1 MKTDISEFPEFV
13 NVVKN
18 NNLVYLFGTGISSAL
33 TGKPYGWEKWLLD
46 GFLHMTDKTLA
57 ESYKAQLEADKSTNV
72 MIKVAG
78 KVISAAKAEGVYEAW
93 MRDSFEKNALT
104 NDNLAATLKKL
115 LLLQD
120 VFVTTNYDLLL
131 EQATGLGTLSYEN
144 PDIAFEMLEK
154 HRSTHVLHIH
164 GVYASKYKLD
174 NIIADEKQY
183 QKVLDDAGAQ
193 FIQNILG
200 TRTLVFV
207 GCGKTTE
214 DANIAQFIQFAKE
227 KLKLDRAYYF
237 LYNAARPV
245 DEMPDNI
252 RLIPYGDEYEDLP
265 DFLEDMAQI
274 RLAACVDRYQL
285 VGRNVYRQ
293 ERKNPHGIAGYHF
306 AQEQIPF
313 MGRVQELRTLD
324 EFLDWKAAFG
334 WYVVTGQAGSGKSRL
349 AFEILH
355 RIQKE
360 WFGFFLCDTAS
371 EKDANEFV
379 PFRDTLCIVDYVK
392 GKEAALSG
400 IIYALMKSFRTAG
413 YKLRILFLEREYE
426 TLTGSW
432 YQNLLD
438 AFSSGVVGEFLEG
451 EFIPS
456 GVTGL
461 KHPFIVLGDMEKA
474 DVEKFIGAVCSYAG
488 LPADSMRDETLR
500 EEYRRKFE
508 KLQYRPLFVQMFVEA
523 WIGNNCVTP
532 RYDGFEELLQNIL
545 KREQN
550 EWLKAADQNQKVCNA
565 WIRLLVR
572 AGCVRKIKISQ
583 LTEEYQNDWK
593 IITDF
598 ISDHSFPGMQRTERM
613 RVLIAEMCQSV
624 EKDDTCIEP
633 LYPDI
638 IKEYM
643 LKEYCTDEERR
654 KLANELW
661 KENGEEFAVFLRRCI
676 TDFPYEDAYFRMLDE
691 CDGRCTDL
699 HVLAARLA
707 VLQHSVI
714 SPDDNI
720 EVIWKQID
728 REYEFWHSLQIDLSD
743 SNREAMSVVKFLGLV
758 YCAEQ
763 YGGWA
768 VTDVSKMMFVLEEA
782 LKVDGGSALEALKV
796 MAVDERIHAL
806 ASGGFSREALE
817 LKEKLMPYI
826 KSSELEEYPAYLVLI
841 QKNVELMTYLLDGE
855 FYEGYEVLK
864 WMEKNCDIDDM
875 EQVRLFAL
883 SCFNLAQLSGYTRNE
898 KYIERAMQL
907 LKPYYDRYSDIASI
921 ASRFLMI
928 RVIELQTEY
937 FMQAGGKR
945 KTDSFEYISRLK
957 QIDAEID
964 KLEMDKDVS
973 DAWACSRVFAVNL
986 IGEDEERLKQQIVQ
1000 AEEILDKVAGA
1011 SFVPQVYIVSVRVL
1025 YEKVYGRKITREQVE
1040 KAYAYVL
1047 RFPDSET
1054 IRECFFAMLAES
1066 EEAGNKR
1073 KYMTPQIISGAMN
1086 DALMNP
1092 LNLSG
1097 LDEIDERM
1105 LQEALLGDVDFFE
1118 QAETYT
1124 RDQPKVYPN
1133 DPCPCGSGRK
1143 YKRCCGKGK

>member
-1 MKTDISEFPEFV
+1 MKTNISGFPEFE

-57 ESYKAQLEADKSTNV
+57 ESYQAQLEADKSTNV
-72 MIKVAG
+72 MIAVAG

-93 MRDSFEKNALT
+93 MSDSFEKNALT
-104 NDNLAATLKKL
+104 NDKLAATLKKL

-144 PDIAFEMLEK
+144 PDLAFEMLEK
-154 HRSTHVLHIH
+154 RRSTHVLHIH
-164 GVYASKYKLD
+164 GVYDSEHKID
-174 NIIADEKQY
+174 NIVADEEQY

-227 KLKLDRAYYF
+227 KLKLDRPYYF
-237 LYNAARPV
+237 LYNSARPV
-245 DEMPDNI
+245 DGMPDNI
-252 RLIPYGDEYEDLP
+252 RLIPYGDEYGDLP
-265 DFLEDMAQI
+265 EFLEDMAQI
-274 RLAACVDRYQL
+274 RLTACVDRYPL

-293 ERKNPHGIAGYHF
+293 EKKNPHGIAGYHF

-313 MGRVQELRTLD
+313 MGRVQELKTLD
-324 EFLDWKAAFG
+324 EFLDWKSAFG
-334 WYVVTGQAGSGKSRL
+334 WYAVTGQAGAGKSRL

-371 EKDANEFV
+371 EKDVNEFV

-392 GKEAALSG
+392 GREASLSG
-400 IIYALMKSFRTAG
+400 IISALMKSFLAAG

-432 YQNLLD
+432 YQKLLN
-438 AFSSGVVGEFLEG
+438 AFPDSVVGEFMDG
-451 EFIPS
+451 EFLPS
-456 GVTGL
+456 DVTGL

-474 DVEKFIGAVCSYAG
+474 EVEAFIGAVCFRAG
-488 LPADSMRDETLR
+488 LPADRMRDETLR

-545 KREQN
+545 KREQK

-572 AGCVRKIKISQ
+572 AGCVGKIKISQ
-583 LTEEYQNDWK
+583 LTEAYQNDWK

-598 ISDHSFPGMQRTERM
+598 ISDHSFPGMQRAERM
-613 RVLIAEMCQSV
+613 RLLVAEMCQSV

-643 LKEYCTDEERR
+643 LKEYYTDEERQ
-654 KLANELW
+654 KLADELW
-661 KENGEEFAVFLRRCI
+661 RESGEEFAVFLRRCI

-691 CDGRCTDL
+691 CEGRCTDL

-707 VLQHSVI
+707 VLRHSVI
-714 SPDDNI
+714 SPDDDI

-728 REYEFWHSLQIDLSD
+728 REYEFWHSLQIEGSD
-743 SNREAMSVVKFLGLV
+743 SNREVMSMVKFTGLV

-763 YGGWA
+763 YGGWS
-768 VTDVSKMMFVLEEA
+768 VTDVSKMMSVLEEA
-782 LKVDGGSALEALKV
+782 LNMDGGAALEGLKV
-796 MAVDERIHAL
+796 MAVNERIHAL
-806 ASGGFSREALE
+806 ASGGFSNEALE
-817 LKEKLMPYI
+817 LKEKLTPHI
-826 KSSELEEYPAYLVLI
+826 KSSELKVYQPYFDLV
-841 QKNVELMTYLLDGE
+841 QKNVELMTHLLDQE
-855 FYEGYEVLK
+855 FYESYEVLK
-864 WMEKNCDIDDM
+864 GMEKICDIEDM
-875 EQVRLFAL
+875 EQVRLFAM
-883 SCFNLAQLSGYTRNE
+883 SCFNLAQFSGYMQKE
-898 KYIERAMQL
+898 KYIERALHL
-907 LKPYYDRYSDIASI
+907 LKPYYDRYSDAASI
-921 ASRFLMI
+921 ASRFLMM

-937 FMQAGGKR
+937 FMQTGEKR
-945 KTDSFEYISRLK
+945 KTDSLEYISRLQ

-964 KLEMDKDVS
+964 KLKMNKDVS
-973 DAWACSRVFAVNL
+973 EAWACSKVFAVNL
-986 IGEDEERLKQQIVQ
+986 IGKDEKRLKQQMIQ
-1000 AEEILDKVAGA
+1000 AEEILDKVAEA
-1011 SFVPQVYIVSVRVL
+1011 STVPQVYIASVRSL
-1025 YEKVYGRKITREQVE
+1025 YEKAYGRKITREEVE

-1047 RFPDSET
+1047 RFPDSESL
-1054 IRECFFAMLAES
+1054 RGCFFEMLAES

-1073 KYMTPQIISGAMN
+1073 KYMASQVISGAMN

-1097 LDEIDERM
+1097 VDEIDELM
-1105 LQEALLGDVDFFE
+1105 LQEALFGDMDFWE
-1118 QAETYT
+1118 EAETYK

-1143 YKRCCGKGK
+1143 YKRCCGSGK